1 MIAIGE
7 WLKYTRNEQLAN
19 GFAIHL
25 LLRLF
30 ARLLPMVL
38 LHIDVKH
45 IFEQLLLPYLTRR
58 VFRHAAIIVAHYFII
73 ILKKQPFVVQ
83 IKLSL
88 ENVLVV
94 VMH

>member
-1 MIAIGE
+1 
-7 WLKYTRNEQLAN
+7 
-19 GFAIHL
+19 
-25 LLRLF
+25 
-30 ARLLPMVL
+30 MVL

-58 VFRHAAIIVAHYFII
+58 VFRHAAIIVARDFII
-73 ILKKQPFVVQ
+73 ILKKQLFVVQ

-94 VMH
+94 VMHLFFAAILC